1 MSEIG
6 ASRAQVDGFLCS
18 ILRGE
23 SASWPAAAC
32 AEFEDEFP
40 DRASHH
46 GVEAL
51 IYGVAESKRELDS
64 WPERIREELLKAS
77 RSAAAQDMLRAH
89 TLEKILTELG
99 QQGIR
104 VLIIKGAALAITLYE
119 HSRLRTRSDTDLFIH
134 FGDIER
140 IRSSLLNLGLEI
152 LTPVYKNHQ
161 FVCAKKT
168 THGSLHFDIHW
179 RIQNAPQ
186 FARVISFDEAWAK
199 SVPVPGV
206 AGARMLNG
214 VDALLLA
221 CLHLKGSQ
229 HHDEDRLIWLYDIH
243 LLASSLSDGS
253 WGEFERVVVE
263 KGVQAACLD
272 GLLKS
277 RDSFSTEI
285 PPGFIPALEASHP
298 VQGRFASSNLA
309 LLIDDFRCL
318 PGLRSKSNLLKELF
332 LPAPSALMARYEKG
346 NRAWLPI
353 LYIRQVVGGVAKR
366 LSLH

>member
-1 MSEIG
+1 MSEIS

-32 AEFEDEFP
+32 AEFENELL

-46 GVEAL
+46 GVAAL
-51 IYGVAESKRELDS
+51 IYGVVESNRGWNG
-64 WPERIREELLKAS
+64 WPDRIREELLKAS
-77 RSAAAQDMLRAH
+77 RSAAAQDMLRSH
-89 TLEKILTELG
+89 TLEKLLTEFDK
-99 QQGIR
+99 QGIR
-104 VLIIKGAALAITLYE
+104 VLIIKGAALAVTLYE

-140 IRSSLLNLGLEI
+140 VCSSLSDLGLEI

-186 FARVISFDEAWAK
+186 YARVISFDEAWAK
-199 SVPVPGV
+199 SVPVPGM
-206 AGARMLNG
+206 AGAHMLNG

-243 LLASSLSDGS
+243 LLASSLSIES
-253 WGEFERVVVE
+253 WNEFQRMVVE
-263 KGVQAACLD
+263 KGVGAACLD

-285 PPGFIPALEASHP
+285 PPGFIAALEASHP

-309 LLIDDFRCL
+309 LLIDDLRCL
-318 PGLRSKSNLLKELF
+318 PGLRSRSILLKELF
-332 LPAPSALMARYEKG
+332 LPSPSALMARYEKG

-353 LYIRQVVGGVAKR
+353 LYIRQVLGGVAKR